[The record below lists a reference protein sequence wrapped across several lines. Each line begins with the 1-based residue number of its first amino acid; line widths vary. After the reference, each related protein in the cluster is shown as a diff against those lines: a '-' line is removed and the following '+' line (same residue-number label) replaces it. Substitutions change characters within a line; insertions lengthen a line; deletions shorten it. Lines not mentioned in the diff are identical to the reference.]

1 MTIDRL
7 LGLAGRFLHDD
18 DGLATLEWV
27 AIAAAV
33 IILAVGVIIILQPNI
48 NTAASTV
55 GSRLIS
61 QVNSNS

>member
-1 MTIDRL
+1 MMINRF
-7 LGLAGRFLHDD
+7 LGRVGRFLRDEN
-18 DGLATLEWV
+18 GLATLEWV

-33 IILAVGVIIILQPNI
+33 IILGIGVIIILQPNI

-55 GSRLIS
+55 GSHLLS

>member
-1 MTIDRL
+1 MIIDRL
-7 LGLAGRFLHDD
+7 LARTGQFLRDE

-33 IILAVGVIIILQPNI
+33 IILGIGVVIILRPNI
-48 NTAASTV
+48 NTAASSV
-55 GSRLIS
+55 GSHLLS

>member
-1 MTIDRL
+1 MMIDRL
-7 LGLAGRFLHDD
+7 LARTGQFLRDE

-33 IILAVGVIIILQPNI
+33 IILGIGVIIILQPNI
-48 NTAASTV
+48 NTAASSV
-55 GSRLIS
+55 GSHLLS